1 MSKYNLFPG
10 RPDGLMGQP
19 FAAFLFDADGTL
31 LDSIEAANR
40 VWRRWALSHGLDPEN
55 VLRVIH
61 GRRVAESIQLLKPDA
76 DIERESALI
85 TANEIADVEGVV
97 AIKGA
102 KEFVSKLPPQR
113 WAIVTSAPRALALR
127 RLSAAG
133 IAPPPVLVT
142 AEDVTRGKPAP
153 DCFVHAARLL
163 DVAPE
168 KCLVWED
175 TAAGIAAAEAAGAA
189 AVVVSATHES
199 HFETSH
205 PVIAD
210 YEGLTVTIDR
220 SGNMVLG

>member
-1 MSKYNLFPG
+1 MSQHNLFPG
-10 RPDGLMGQP
+10 RPGGPMGQS

-61 GRRVAESIQLLKPDA
+61 GRRVAESIRLLKPDV

-85 TANEIADVEGVV
+85 TAGEIADVAGVV

-102 KEFVSKLPPQR
+102 KEFVSSLPPRR

-127 RLSAAG
+127 RLAAAG

-153 DCFVHAARLL
+153 DCFLYAARLL

-175 TAAGIAAAEAAGAA
+175 TAAGIAAAEAAGS
-189 AVVVSATHES
+189 AVVVVTATHES

-205 PVIAD
+205 PVVVD
-210 YEGLTVTIDR
+210 YEGLRVTTDR
-220 SGNMVLG
+220 SGNMVLS

>member
-1 MSKYNLFPG
+1 MSHYNHFPG
-10 RPDGLMGQP
+10 QPRGLLGQP

-61 GRRVAESIQLLKPDA
+61 GRRVAESIRLLKPDV

-85 TANEIADVEGVV
+85 TAGEIADVAGVV

-102 KEFVSKLPPQR
+102 KEFVSTLPPRQ

-133 IAPPPVLVT
+133 ITPPPVLVS

-153 DCFVHAARLL
+153 DCFLLAARLL
-163 DVAPE
+163 DVAPQ

-189 AVVVSATHES
+189 AVVISATHES

-210 YEGLTVTIDR
+210 YEGLTVTTDR
-220 SGNMVLG
+220 SGNMLLS